1 MLSVWFRPLLI
12 GAVYLLAWYGL
23 DVASQQFAVTPE
35 VTVWYP
41 AVALDVVLLLVFGL
55 RFWPLLILSRLVHAF
70 FVVEPLPAL
79 PLLASVVA
87 MVVPTLGAGWAL
99 LRPLHVN
106 PRLPRLRDVAL
117 FVGVAI
123 LGAPLVAAALQV
135 FTLTA
140 AGLLPA
146 GRGVTETLQLWAGSA
161 TGVGLLAPPL
171 LLLLGRW
178 PDLWTAAPAEA
189 PDQPPEPRGREDPA
203 RTGGWSWVWVRD
215 AAVATVLVVLAVWA
229 GYGGP
234 RGTSL
239 NYSYALF
246 IPVLWIATRHGFAPA
261 AVCVLALNVGV
272 ALLTV
277 GRIQS
282 GSGLALQF
290 GLVTVTVSGL
300 LLGAVIRE
308 RQHLGARLSQLAL
321 HDPLTG
327 LGNRRLFAER
337 VTQALEAHPPLNSLA
352 VLLMDFD
359 NFKAINDSLGHSAG
373 DQVLIVA
380 GQRLRASV
388 RPDDTVARLG
398 GDEFA
403 VLLQHL
409 PGPQQAL
416 EAADRLLRAL
426 EPVVAVQGLEWQV
439 RASLGIALHDRVE
452 DGQPLNGETLLRN
465 ADVALYHAKAHRRG
479 RAQVFD
485 DAMHRTVVDRL
496 ELEGE
501 LRAAIAGDALEVWY
515 QPVIDLENG
524 HLRAFEALVRWRHP
538 TRGLLPPKT
547 FIPLAEDTGL
557 IVPLDRW
564 MLRAAAREIAGWS
577 PAPGRPPPALGVNLT
592 AAQLHLPDLG
602 NEIRSVLEDTGL
614 APEQLTLELTE
625 NVLMDDRAATLAT
638 MRALRGLGIG
648 LALDDFGTGYSS
660 LSYLRRFPISD
671 LKVDRSFIADLDG
684 SRSGTA
690 LVRAVA
696 ELGRALRLT
705 TVAEGIETAQQ
716 YALVRELGFTLA
728 QGFYISPPLDA
739 RAARTLAQQPGPL
752 VAPTGETTG
761 SRRQRWS

>member
-1 MLSVWFRPLLI
+1 MPRLRFRPLVVSTL
-12 GAVYLLAWYGL
+12 YLLAWYGL

-55 RFWPLLILSRLVHAF
+55 RSWPLLILSRLVHTF

-79 PLLASVVA
+79 PLLGYVVA
-87 MVVPTLGAGWAL
+87 TVATTLGAVWAL
-99 LRPLHVN
+99 LRSLHID

-117 FVGVAI
+117 FVGVAM
-123 LGAPLVAAALQV
+123 LGTPLVMSALQV
-135 FTLTA
+135 FNLTV
-140 AGLLPA
+140 AGLLPP
-146 GRGVTETLQLWAGSA
+146 GRGLTQTLQLWAGSA
-161 TGVGLLAPPL
+161 TGIGLLAPPL

-178 PDLWTAAPAEA
+178 PALWTHPPAETPA
-189 PDQPPEPRGREDPA
+189 LRPQNPPRPEVWP
-203 RTGGWSWVWVRD
+203 WVRD

-234 RGTSL
+234 RGTTL

-261 AVCVLALNVGV
+261 ALCVLALNVGV

-277 GRIQS
+277 GRVQA

-308 RQHLGARLSQLAL
+308 RQHLSARLSHLAL

-327 LGNRRLFAER
+327 LGNRRLFSER
-337 VTQALEAHPPLNSLA
+337 VSQALEARPPLNSLA

-373 DQVLIVA
+373 DEVLVLA
-380 GQRLRASV
+380 GQRLQASV

-409 PGPQQAL
+409 PGPHQAL
-416 EAADRLLRAL
+416 EAADRLLRVL
-426 EPVVAVQGLEWQV
+426 EPVIAVQGLELQV
-439 RASLGIALHDRVE
+439 RASLGIALHDRLE
-452 DGQPLNGETLLRN
+452 DGRPLRGETLLRN

-479 RAQVFD
+479 HAQVFD
-485 DAMHRTVVDRL
+485 DVMHRTVVDRL
-496 ELEGE
+496 ELEND
-501 LRAAIAGDALEVWY
+501 LRSAIAEGALEVQY
-515 QPVIDLENG
+515 QPIIELQSG
-524 HLRAFEALVRWRHP
+524 HLRGFEALVRWPHP
-538 TRGLLPPKT
+538 TRGLLAPRA
-547 FIPLAEDTGL
+547 FIPLAEETGL

-564 MLRAAAREIAGWS
+564 MLRAAAREVAGW
-577 PAPGRPPPALGVNLT
+577 PTVPGCPPPALGVNLT
-592 AAQLHLPDLG
+592 AAQLHLPGLHA
-602 NEIRSVLEDTGL
+602 EIRDVLADTGL

-625 NVLMDDRAATLAT
+625 NVLMNDRAATLET
-638 MRALRGLGIG
+638 MRALRGLGVG

-684 SRSGTA
+684 RGSGTA

-696 ELGRALRLT
+696 DLGRALQLT

-716 YALVRELGFTLA
+716 YAQVRGLGFTLA
-728 QGFYISPPLDA
+728 QGFYISPPLEAGAA
-739 RAARTLAQQPGPL
+739 RALAQQTGPL
-752 VAPTGETTG
+752 IAPAGEATGNH
-761 SRRQRWS
+761 R